1 MMQVKS
7 IADIFGFDP
16 DSLERWLSRIKG
28 QYKKRHEGYMSYLSQ
43 TEVNDLIIDTKKQA
57 KELARSLNSMPMDV
71 KELLNSSC
79 SQQIIADDENFLD
92 NLIFRR
98 KKIESITSKLRV
110 HTSGQNKMHH
120 KDWLVRELRKSW
132 EDLARSPPSKSSKKN
147 LFIDFIEL
155 ACEHME
161 IDNKGL
167 ARKHLNMD

>member
-1 MMQVKS
+1 MQVKS

-28 QYKKRHEGYMSYLSQ
+28 QYKKRHEGYKSYLSQ
-43 TEVNDLIIDTKKQA
+43 TEVNDLINDTKIRA

-79 SQQIIADDENFLD
+79 SQQMIADDENFLD
-92 NLIFRR
+92 NLIIGL
-98 KKIESITSKLRV
+98 KIIESITSKTRV
-110 HTSGQNKMHH
+110 HTIGQNKMHH

-132 EDLARSPPSKSSKKN
+132 EDLAGSPPSKSSAKN

-155 ACEHME
+155 ACQHME
-161 IDNKGL
+161 IDKKGL
-167 ARKHLNMD
+167 TRRHFNID